1 MPDSVPQVVW
11 RLGLDLNPIDLF
23 SDEQVEWLE
32 LLVWPGQEH
41 RAKKLRAAINVARS
55 DPPRVI
61 RGNLLTDLEPL
72 IATAP
77 KGATLVF
84 FHTAVLAYV
93 TPRQQRDGFAAMM
106 RRRNVVWISNE
117 APSVFP
123 DIARAAPPP
132 ARPGL
137 FLLAI
142 DGGAVAWTAPHG
154 EAIDWFG
161 GWIN

>member
-1 MPDSVPQVVW
+1 
-11 RLGLDLNPIDLF
+11 
-23 SDEQVEWLE
+23 
-32 LLVWPGQEH
+32 
-41 RAKKLRAAINVARS
+41 
-55 DPPRVI
+55 
-61 RGNLLTDLEPL
+61 
-72 IATAP
+72 
-77 KGATLVF
+77 
-84 FHTAVLAYV
+84 
-93 TPRQQRDGFAAMM
+93 M
-106 RRRNVVWISNE
+106 RRSRAVWISNE